1 GGGVRAEDMAPR
13 LPDAGWPRGEA
24 VAQERDAILDAIL
37 AGSAPGEDVF
47 VVPTYTAMLD
57 LRAELVARGA
67 AQPFFET
74 A

>member
-1 GGGVRAEDMAPR
+1 M
-13 LPDAGWPRGEA
+13 
-24 VAQERDAILDAIL
+24 AQERDAILDAIL